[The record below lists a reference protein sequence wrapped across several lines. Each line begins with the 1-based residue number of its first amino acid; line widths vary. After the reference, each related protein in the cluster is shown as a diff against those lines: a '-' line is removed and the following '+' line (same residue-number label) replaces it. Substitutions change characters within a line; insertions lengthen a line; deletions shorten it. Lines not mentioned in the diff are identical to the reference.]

1 MTAVSAL
8 QRYSDRLHGA
18 VINYRTASLGFPI
31 SFGFQYRAVGDS
43 TVTPVTPLTAGER
56 RLSLS
61 LSLSPILKRI
71 REEVS
76 QTRAAMIS
84 QCNTSPCHEC

>member
-43 TVTPVTPLTAGER
+43 TVTPVTPLTAVER
-56 RLSLS
+56 DVSLS
-61 LSLSPILKRI
+61 LPPILERI